1 MTKFGVIFVIKLIT
15 AEKIMKKVN
24 FFALIALVAVFS
36 GACRKIQQLPDE
48 PRVEFRSF
56 TVTDTT
62 DILGNVI
69 KAGRL
74 NFYFEDG
81 DGDLGLASPELDV
94 TDLTDTTNLF
104 LVLYRKT
111 GGVMV
116 QVPEDDYMKPY
127 SYRIPYMES
136 PSQNKI
142 LKGTVTLTFL
152 YLFYPPEFND
162 TVMYDFYVKD
172 RADHLSNT
180 ESTCE
185 IALSVND
192 IYKFPVN

>member
-1 MTKFGVIFVIKLIT
+1 M
-15 AEKIMKKVN
+15 KIVK
-24 FFALIALVAVFS
+24 FFALVAFMAVFT
-36 GACRKIQQLPDE
+36 GACKKIQQLPDE

-56 TVTDTT
+56 TVFDTT
-62 DILGNVI
+62 DILGNVC
-69 KAGRL
+69 KGGRL

-81 DGDLGLASPELDV
+81 DGDLGLASPEQDV
-94 TDLTDTTNLF
+94 TDMTDTTNLF
-104 LVLYRKT
+104 LVLFRKT

-116 QVPEDDYMKPY
+116 QVPEDDFMKPY

-152 YLFYPPEFND
+152 YLFYPPEDND
-162 TVMYDFYVKD
+162 TVRYDFYLKD
-172 RADHLSNT
+172 RADHISNT

-185 IALSVND
+185 IALSVNN
-192 IYKFPVN
+192 IYRALLN

>member
-1 MTKFGVIFVIKLIT
+1 
-15 AEKIMKKVN
+15 MKKVK
-24 FFALIALVAVFS
+24 FFALIALIAIIS

-48 PRVEFRSF
+48 PRIEFRSF
-56 TVTDTT
+56 AVFDTT

-69 KAGRL
+69 KGGRL

-81 DGDLGLASPELDV
+81 DGDLGLASPE
-94 TDLTDTTNLF
+94 TDMTDTTNLF
-104 LVLYRKT
+104 LVLYRKA
-111 GGVMV
+111 GGVME

-136 PSQNKI
+136 PAQNKI

-152 YLFYPPEFND
+152 YLFYPPEDND
-162 TVMYDFYVKD
+162 TVMYDFNIKD

-192 IYKFPVN
+192 IYKFPLN

>member
-1 MTKFGVIFVIKLIT
+1 
-15 AEKIMKKVN
+15 MKKMKFLV
-24 FFALIALVAVFS
+24 FIALIALFS

-48 PRVEFRSF
+48 PRVEFKSF
-56 TVTDTT
+56 TVFDTI
-62 DILGNVI
+62 DILGNQI
-69 KAGRL
+69 KGGRL

-81 DGDLGLASPELDV
+81 DGDLGLATPEADR
-94 TDLTDTTNLF
+94 TDITDTTNLF

-111 GGVMV
+111 GGVME

-142 LKGTVTLTFL
+142 LKGTVTLTFF
-152 YLFYPPEFND
+152 YLFYPPEVND
-162 TVMYDFYVKD
+162 TVMYDFYIKD
-172 RADHLSNT
+172 RADNISNT

-185 IALSVND
+185 IALSFND
-192 IYKFPVN
+192 TYKFPLI